1 MKDRFLLIKNKLS
14 ESIRKHKEIVVTFLV
29 LAGIICFFL
38 FNDFQSKE
46 DYYDVTL
53 NTVEEAASDKK
64 TEDYEKNDTG
74 QSDKIYETPAE
85 ENHTTTEENTDYNT
99 TDKSESSLEESGR
112 GTESESPGHSVN
124 TDGTTIAFETTED
137 TGVPE
142 DYPSMTEQNHSET
155 ETTGVSIQ
163 PTITSWKTETA
174 SETDFQ
180 NPETT
185 ETVTTTK
192 REEPEETTADTITVY
207 LSIDCKNILNHLD
220 NLKDYNSLKDYIGNG
235 VILDKTGYQIS
246 AGSTVF
252 DLLELVTRA
261 NRIQLDY
268 QGASSNIYGT
278 VYVRGIQYIYE
289 KSCGSSSGW
298 MYTVNGEWVGV
309 GCSSKKLEDGDFVQW
324 RFTCNGGSD
333 LRGN

>member
-1 MKDRFLLIKNKLS
+1 MKDRFLLIKDKIS
-14 ESIRKHKEIVVTFLV
+14 EGIRKHKEIVVTFLV

-46 DYYDVTL
+46 DYYDITL
-53 NTVEEAASDKK
+53 NTVEKAASDKE
-64 TEDYEKNDTG
+64 TEDHEKNDTG
-74 QSDKIYETPAE
+74 QSDKRYETLAE
-85 ENHTTTEENTDYNT
+85 ENHTEIEENTNCNT
-99 TDKSESSLEESGR
+99 TDKLESSVEESGQ
-112 GTESESPGHSVN
+112 GTESKSSGHWVN
-124 TDGTTIAFETTED
+124 TDETTVAFETTED
-137 TGVPE
+137 TGVTE
-142 DYPSMTEQNHSET
+142 APSVTEQNHSEK
-155 ETTGVSIQ
+155 ETTGKSTHQ
-163 PTITSWKTETA
+163 STTTPWKTETA

-180 NPETT
+180 KPETT
-185 ETVTTTK
+185 EAVTTTK
-192 REEPEETTADTITVY
+192 NEEPEETTADTITVFF
-207 LSIDCKNILNHLD
+207 SIDCKNILNHLD
-220 NLKDYNSLKDYIGNG
+220 DLKDYDSLKDYIGNG
-235 VILDKTGYQIS
+235 IILDKTGYQIS

-289 KSCGSSSGW
+289 KSCGTSSGW

-333 LRGN
+333 LKGN